1 MLPGQMSSSFYCDI
15 HKVESKSVVQSD
27 GSGITMMR
35 MFSCHALVPFSHH
48 TSCLSNVTSH
58 VHPFMSTVYPSAGY
72 QDNAPCPEV

>member
-1 MLPGQMSSSFYCDI
+1 MSHGQMSSYFYSDI
-15 HKVESKSVVQSD
+15 QKVEPRVVQSD
-27 GSGITMMR
+27 GSGITMMS

-48 TSCLSNVTSH
+48 TPCLSNVTSH